1 MWSACIV
8 QAAAKIPGLLTCI
21 IRVRAL
27 AGVVEQGKDVMGAA
41 ETGSGKTLAY
51 GLPILDFLLKQRD
64 QQHKQLPSRA
74 G

>member
-8 QAAAKIPGLLTCI
+8 QAAAKILGLLTCI

-27 AGVVEQGKDVMGAA
+27 AGLVEQGKDVMGAA
-41 ETGSGKTLAY
+41 GKTLAY
-51 GLPILDFLLKQRD
+51 YGLPIFDFLLKQRD
-64 QQHKQLPSRA
+64 QQHKQLPSTA